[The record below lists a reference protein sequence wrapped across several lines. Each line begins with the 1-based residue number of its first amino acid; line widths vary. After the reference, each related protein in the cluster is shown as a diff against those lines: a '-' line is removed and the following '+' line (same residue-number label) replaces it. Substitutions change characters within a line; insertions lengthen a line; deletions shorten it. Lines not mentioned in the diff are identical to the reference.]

1 MQVFCQIFSY
11 ENESFS
17 GAVRV
22 RKLESWKVGKLESVL
37 WTGSENGYVCGKHDS
52 TIRLLIEF

>member
-22 RKLESWKVGKLESVL
+22 RKLESWKVSYGQEAK
-37 WTGSENGYVCGKHDS
+37 TGMCVG
-52 TIRLLIEF
+52 L